1 MGFLKLLEA
10 VVSVDETDKIDF
22 LWKDELSGR
31 VMLTITDHLDW
42 KKKDEGEHLLL
53 LQDKLN
59 TYLYFVESGQLWE
72 AKPEY
77 KGLPVVIHVR
87 AKYRLSKEAAKF
99 YKTVEKGVAEA
110 GASLEFD
117 HAP

>member
-1 MGFLKLLEA
+1 M
-10 VVSVDETDKIDF
+10 SVDQTDKIDF
-22 LWKDELSGR
+22 LWKDEDNGR

-42 KKKDEGEHLLL
+42 KKKDESEHLEL

-59 TYLYFVESGQLWE
+59 TYLHFIESGQLVKS
-72 AKPEY
+72 KPAY

-87 AKYRLSKEAAKF
+87 AKYRLSKEAAEF
-99 YKTVEKGVAEA
+99 YKLVEKGIAEA

>member
-1 MGFLKLLEA
+1 M
-10 VVSVDETDKIDF
+10 SIDQTDKIDF
-22 LWKDELSGR
+22 LWKDEQSGR

-42 KKKDEGEHLLL
+42 KKRDEDEHLSL

-59 TYLYFVESGQLWE
+59 TYLYFIESGQLWKD
-72 AKPEY
+72 KPGY

-99 YKTVEKGVAEA
+99 YKAAGKGVSEA

>member
-1 MGFLKLLEA
+1 
-10 VVSVDETDKIDF
+10 IDF
-22 LWKDELSGR
+22 MWKDEQSGH

-53 LQDKLN
+53 LQEKIN
-59 TYLYFVESGQLWE
+59 TYLHFIESGQLWK

-77 KGLPVVIHVR
+77 KGLPVAIHVR
-87 AKYRLSKEAAKF
+87 AKYRLSNEAAKF
-99 YKTVEKGVAEA
+99 YKLVEKGASEA
-110 GASLEFD
+110 GVSLMFD

>member
-1 MGFLKLLEA
+1 M
-10 VVSVDETDKIDF
+10 SVDQTDKIDF
-22 LWKDELSGR
+22 MWKDEQSGR

-42 KKKDEGEHLLL
+42 KKRDEDEHLLL

-59 TYLYFVESGQLWE
+59 TYLYFIESGHLRE

-77 KGLPVVIHVR
+77 KGLPVAIHVR

-99 YKTVEKGVAEA
+99 YKAAEKGVAEA
-110 GASLEFD
+110 GALLVFD

>member
-1 MGFLKLLEA
+1 MPEA
-10 VVSVDETDKIDF
+10 AMSVDQTDKIDF
-22 LWKDELSGR
+22 LWKDEQSGR
-31 VMLTITDHLDW
+31 VMLSITDHLDW
-42 KKKDEGEHLLL
+42 KKKNEDEHLLL

-59 TYLYFVESGQLWE
+59 TYLYFIESGQLWE

-87 AKYRLSKEAAKF
+87 AKYRLSNEAEKF
-99 YKTVEKGVAEA
+99 YKEVGEGIAEA

-117 HAP
+117 HSP